1 MTLSD
6 SAASSPTDHSFG
18 DLRFPIDV
26 RIPSDVR
33 LIEPIVGV
41 VVSRC
46 AEQHLP
52 LRACR
57 LCIPVALTEALSNA
71 ILRGNQEDIEKG
83 VRIRAT
89 LDERALI
96 LEVED
101 EGDGFDLDACMVDP
115 NNDGNVF
122 REDGRGLFLMRS
134 LMDRVEQ
141 LPTRANVVRLTLHRA

>member
-1 MTLSD
+1 MSD
-6 SAASSPTDHSFG
+6 TAASSPIDPSFG

-33 LIEPIVGV
+33 LIEPIVGA

-71 ILRGNQEDIEKG
+71 ILRGNHEDMQKG
-83 VRIRAT
+83 VRLRAT
-89 LDERALI
+89 LDDRALV

-101 EGDGFDLDACMVDP
+101 EGDGFDLKSCMVDP
-115 NNDGNVF
+115 NNDGNLF
-122 REDGRGLFLMRS
+122 REDGRGLFLMCS

-141 LPTRANVVRLTLHRA
+141 LPSRANVVRLTLHRA